1 MADALLDRRLAL
13 DKLLRAI
20 VKERCGSEN
29 VYYQPKNG
37 LAMNYPCICYE
48 RSKIRNVAA
57 DDNVYLQR
65 FFYTLTVIDPKPD
78 SPMVLAASRLPRC
91 GHDRHF
97 ISDGLHHD
105 AFTIYY

>member
-1 MADALLDRRLAL
+1 MADTLLDRRLAL

-48 RSKIRNVAA
+48 RSKIRN
-57 DDNVYLQR
+57 
-65 FFYTLTVIDPKPD
+65 
-78 SPMVLAASRLPRC
+78 SSRLPAQCIHSSITR
-91 GHDRHF
+91 
-97 ISDGLHHD
+97 ISSNFQLSPLT
-105 AFTIYY
+105 AV